1 MTQTQQIACGALA
14 VECKLPGKDLQ
25 MAALVY
31 LFGKIAGVTNCNDIL
46 AGAQTMTCLD
56 RQQQL
61 PALIWLA
68 LQILN
73 AGGGMGPPG
82 PPGPAGPVLS
92 ISGNYGGLQPP
103 LPSLSPGQLAVAQDT
118 STGQLWYFPYG
129 ATQWQ

>member
-1 MTQTQQIACGALA
+1 MTPIQTIACGALA

-46 AGAQTMTCLD
+46 AGAQTITCLD

-61 PALIWLA
+61 PAIIWLA

-82 PPGPAGPVLS
+82 PMGPASVF
-92 ISGNYGGLQPP
+92 SGAYGGSAPP
-103 LPSLSPGQLAVAQDT
+103 FTP
-118 STGQLWYFPYG
+118 STGAAIAFDTGTGQMWSFYNS
-129 ATQWQ
+129 QWQ

>member
-82 PPGPAGPVLS
+82 PPGPASVF
-92 ISGNYGGLQPP
+92 SGAYGGSPP
-103 LPSLSPGQLAVAQDT
+103 NFTPTSSGAIAFDT
-118 STGQLWYFPYG
+118 DTGQMWSWYNN
-129 ATQWQ
+129 QWQ